1 MLLAPGRRDSWSI
14 LPTFLTQVP
23 GRFSPLPAPRGGLSE
38 GGGCKRL
45 GHHPSRHRAG
55 KGSLEEASL
64 VVKQPNLLREGAWPL
79 TAPNKGCQMGPRH
92 CHLRSQSLLPIG
104 PSFPSDGPPQPGWVP
119 NPGNH
124 PWPSGRSTT
133 IRTAPHPDL
142 GSSYWHF
149 TNTRVSPLKK
159 KKKTFFNLTSTSS
172 SFTTKVLSQAVFVS
186 SLLHLPL
193 IPPPIPTQFSAA
205 PPSTIQQPLLQLP
218 QTPCHQIT
226 RHFSDQLSSD

>member
-159 KKKTFFNLTSTSS
+159 KKKPSLISPPPPVPSQPKFSAKLS
-172 SFTTKVLSQAVFVS
+172 SFLHFFTSHSFLHPFPPS
-186 SLLHLPL
+186 SLLPLP
-193 IPPPIPTQFSAA
+193 
-205 PPSTIQQPLLQLP
+205 P
-218 QTPCHQIT
+218 QYNSPYYSYPRLHVTK
-226 RHFSDQLSSD
+226 